1 MLFDFMANVSKQ
13 NVVDYV
19 VAGIKKATKDYSR
32 VTKSF
37 HPLGYGPEYYLSVSI
52 ANSLKSGLNGALIF
66 LEENWKDSVESP
78 ERKRKGNWHP
88 NYRYDIV
95 VRGSD
100 RIEYAAIEVK
110 HRIKSVTKW
119 VIKDFDRI
127 TEAVK
132 LEDGENRFKMGIFAF
147 YTQKRGKEND
157 EKKLGR
163 EISER
168 YEKLENALKMQK
180 KKANLSKSLIPPQLY
195 KDGDGKLIRGA
206 ENSVFVWGG
215 GCFILTPE

>member
-52 ANSLKSGLNGALIF
+52 ANSLKSGLQGALIF

-95 VRGSD
+95 VRGSNK
-100 RIEYAAIEVK
+100 EAYAAIEVK
-110 HRIKSVTKW
+110 HRIKSVTKE
-119 VIKDFDRI
+119 VIEDFDRI
-127 TEAVK
+127 NEAVK
-132 LEDGENRFKMGIFAF
+132 LEDGENRFEMGIFAF
-147 YTQKRGKEND
+147 YTQKHGKEKN
-157 EKKLGR
+157 EERMKQGILERYKKL
-163 EISER
+163 ED
-168 YEKLENALKMQK
+168 ALKMQK
-180 KKANLSKSLIPPQLY
+180 KKANLSKSLIPPRLY

-215 GCFILTPE
+215 GCFILTSE

>member
-1 MLFDFMANVSKQ
+1 M
-13 NVVDYV
+13 
-19 VAGIKKATKDYSR
+19 
-32 VTKSF
+32 
-37 HPLGYGPEYYLSVSI
+37 
-52 ANSLKSGLNGALIF
+52 
-66 LEENWKDSVESP
+66 
-78 ERKRKGNWHP
+78 
-88 NYRYDIV
+88 
-95 VRGSD
+95 
-100 RIEYAAIEVK
+100 
-110 HRIKSVTKW
+110 
-119 VIKDFDRI
+119 IKDFDRI

-168 YEKLENALKMQK
+168 YEKLENALTKRK
-180 KKANLSKSLIPPQLY
+180 EKTKLSKSLIPLQLY
-195 KDGDGKLIRGA
+195 KDRDGKLIRGA